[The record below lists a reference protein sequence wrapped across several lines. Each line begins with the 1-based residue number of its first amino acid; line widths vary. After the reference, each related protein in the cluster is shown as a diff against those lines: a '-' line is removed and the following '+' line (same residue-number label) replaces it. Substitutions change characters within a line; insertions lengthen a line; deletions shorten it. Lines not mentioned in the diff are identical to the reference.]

1 MFMTVGPPFGS
12 RRPLAKLLLSAR
24 FVTSRTA
31 LKRQIHLKT
40 YTNNNRIKCD
50 DEFASLK
57 EWASMNVDFWKDKYP
72 AGIAADINPDEY
84 QNIQA
89 VLKQS
94 CQRFADKPAFSN
106 LGKTI
111 TYGEL
116 YELSGAF
123 AAYLQQHTD
132 LKPGDRIAV
141 QLPNVLQYPI
151 AVFGAIR
158 AGLIVVNTNPLYT
171 AREMEHQFNDSGA
184 TALVC
189 LANMA
194 HLAEKVVP
202 KTAVKHVIVTE
213 VGDLLP
219 PLKRLLINSVIK
231 YVKKMVP
238 AYHLPQA
245 VKFND
250 VLAKGHGRAV
260 NDASPVS
267 SDVAVLQY
275 TGGTTGVAKGAM
287 LTHRN
292 LVANM
297 LQCKALMGS
306 NLNEGSEILI
316 TPLPL
321 YHIYAFT
328 FHCMAMMLIGN
339 HNILISNPR
348 DLPSMVKEL
357 SKWKFSGFVGLNTL
371 FVALCNNEGFRKLD
385 FSALKVTLSGGM
397 ALQLAAAERWKA
409 VTGCNICEGY
419 GMTETS
425 PVATVNPIQKI
436 QIGTIGIPM
445 PSTLCKVITDDGV
458 ELALGEV
465 GELCVKGPQVMKGYW
480 QREDATAEIL
490 DREGWL
496 KTGDIAIIQPD
507 GYLRIVDRKKD
518 MILVSGFN
526 VYPNELEDVLTT
538 LPGVLQCAAIGVPD
552 EKSGE
557 HIKLF
562 IVVKPGATL
571 TKEQVMEHMRANVT
585 GYKVPKAVEFRDVL
599 PTTNVGK
606 ILRRELRDEELKKLG
621 LKK

>member
-1 MFMTVGPPFGS
+1 VTNS
-12 RRPLAKLLLSAR
+12 LLL
-24 FVTSRTA
+24 
-31 LKRQIHLKT
+31 
-40 YTNNNRIKCD
+40 
-50 DEFASLK
+50 K
-57 EWASMNVDFWKDKYP
+57 ERASMIENFWKDKYP
-72 AGIAADINPDEY
+72 AGITAEINPDEFP
-84 QNIQA
+84 NIQA

-106 LGKTI
+106 LGKTL

-116 YELSGAF
+116 YTLSGAF
-123 AAYLQQHTD
+123 AAWLQQHTD

-141 QLPNVLQYPI
+141 QLPNVLQYPV
-151 AVFGAIR
+151 AVFGAMR

-184 TALVC
+184 KALVC

-202 KTAVKHVIVTE
+202 KTQVKHVIVTE
-213 VGDLLP
+213 VADLLP

-238 AYHLPQA
+238 AYNLPGA
-245 VKFND
+245 IRFND
-250 VLAKGHGRAV
+250 ALALGKGGAV
-260 NDASPVS
+260 TEANPQPN
-267 SDVAVLQY
+267 DVAVLQY

-297 LQCKALMGS
+297 LQCRALMGA
-306 NLNEGSEILI
+306 NLQEGCEILI

-339 HNILISNPR
+339 HNVLISNPR
-348 DLPSMVKEL
+348 DLSAMVKEL
-357 SKWKFSGFVGLNTL
+357 GKWKFSGFVGLNTL
-371 FVALCNNEGFRKLD
+371 FVALCNNDAFRALD
-385 FSALKVTLSGGM
+385 FSALKITLSGGM
-397 ALQLAAAERWKA
+397 ALQLSVAERWKT
-409 VTGCNICEGY
+409 VTGCAICEGY

-425 PVATVNPIQKI
+425 PVAAVNPAEANQV
-436 QIGTIGIPM
+436 GTIGIPV
-445 PSTLCKVITDDGV
+445 PSTLCKVIDDSGR
-458 ELALGEV
+458 ELGLGEV

-480 QREDATAEIL
+480 QREEATAEIL
-490 DREGWL
+490 DQDGWL
-496 KTGDIAIIQPD
+496 KTGDIAVIQPD
-507 GYLRIVDRKKD
+507 GYMRIVDRKKD

-526 VYPNELEDVLTT
+526 VYPNELEDVLAS

-557 HIKLF
+557 VIKMF
-562 IVVKPGATL
+562 IVVKPGMTL

-585 GYKVPKAVEFRDVL
+585 GYKVPRHIEFRDAL

-606 ILRRELRDEELKKLG
+606 ILRRELRDEELKKQG
-621 LKK
+621 LKKIA

>member
-1 MFMTVGPPFGS
+1 MFEG
-12 RRPLAKLLLSAR
+12 
-24 FVTSRTA
+24 
-31 LKRQIHLKT
+31 
-40 YTNNNRIKCD
+40 
-50 DEFASLK
+50 
-57 EWASMNVDFWKDKYP
+57 FWKDKYP
-72 AGIAADINPDEY
+72 AGIAAEINPDEY
-84 QNIQA
+84 PNIQT
-89 VLKQS
+89 VLRES

-111 TYGEL
+111 TYGQM
-116 YELSGAF
+116 YALSGDF

-132 LKPGDRIAV
+132 LQPGDRIAV
-141 QLPNVLQYPI
+141 MLPNVLQYPI

-158 AGLIVVNTNPLYT
+158 AGFIVVNTNPLYT
-171 AREMEHQFNDSGA
+171 AREMEHQFKDSGA
-184 TALVC
+184 KALVC

-213 VGDLLP
+213 VADMLSP
-219 PLKRLLINSVIK
+219 FKRVLINSVIK

-238 AYHLPQA
+238 AYHIPNA
-245 VKFND
+245 IKFNE
-250 VLAKGHGRAV
+250 VLSKGHGQSV
-260 NDASPVS
+260 NEANPQSG
-267 SDVAVLQY
+267 DVAVLQY

-292 LVANM
+292 LIANM

-306 NLNEGSEILI
+306 NLNEGCEILI

-339 HNILISNPR
+339 HNVLISNPR
-348 DLPSMVKEL
+348 DLPAMVKEL

-371 FVALCNNEGFRKLD
+371 FVALCNSEAFRKLD

-397 ALQLAAAERWKA
+397 ALQLSVAERWKT
-409 VTGCNICEGY
+409 VTGCEICEGY

-425 PVATVNPIQKI
+425 PVATVNPIQHI
-436 QIGTIGIPM
+436 QLGTIGIPV
-445 PSTLCKVITDDGV
+445 PSTLCKVINDAGE
-458 ELALGEV
+458 ELPLGEI
-465 GELCVKGPQVMKGYW
+465 GELCIKGPQVMKGYW
-480 QREDATAEIL
+480 ERPDATDEIM
-490 DREGWL
+490 DSDGWL
-496 KTGDIAIIQPD
+496 KSGDIAVIQPD
-507 GYLRIVDRKKD
+507 GYMRIVDRKKD

-526 VYPNELEDVLTT
+526 VYPNELEDVMAS
-538 LPGVLQCAAIGVPD
+538 LPGVLQSAAIGIPD
-552 EKSGE
+552 EKTGE
-557 HIKLF
+557 LIKVF
-562 IVVKPGATL
+562 IVVKPGMTL
-571 TKEQVMEHMRANVT
+571 TKEQVMAHMRANLT
-585 GYKVPKAVEFRDVL
+585 AYKAPKLVEFRDSL